1 MKKRV
6 LITGATGFV
15 GYHLIKSALANDLEV
30 YANVRKSTAADHLK
44 DFPINYVDLD
54 LSSIYLLKE
63 NIEDKKYDYIIHAA
77 AVTKAK
83 KLDDYNQV
91 NAIYT
96 RNLALAASKST
107 HAIKKFVFI
116 SSLAALGP
124 LNEKKGKL
132 TDEGASNPVTNYG
145 ISKALAETYLAQIS
159 NLPLI
164 VFRPTAVYGPR
175 EKDIFIL
182 IKTIKAGLELYIGNQ
197 EQELSFVYA
206 TDLADIIV
214 NSLASDV
221 VGKSYNISDGA
232 VYSRSS
238 LATYV
243 SKALGKKTF
252 TVNVPVPLIKGLA
265 WSMERLYGVFNK
277 IPTLNVDKIKEL
289 TAINWGCD
297 IKNIQKDFGFVPQFG
312 LEQGLNETIN
322 WYRKNNWL

>member
-15 GYHLIKSALANDLEV
+15 GYHLIKSALDNDLEV
-30 YANVRKSTAADHLK
+30 YANVRQTSTASHLK

-54 LSSIYLLKE
+54 FSSIYLLKE
-63 NIEDKKYDYIIHAA
+63 NIEEKKYDYIVHAA

-96 RNLALAASKST
+96 RNLALAASRSAHSIT
-107 HAIKKFVFI
+107 KFVFI

-124 LNEKKGKL
+124 LNQKNEKL
-132 TDEGASNPVTNYG
+132 TDRGASNPVTNYG
-145 ISKALAETYLAQIS
+145 ISKALAETYLSQVP

-164 VFRPTAVYGPR
+164 IFRPTAVYGPR

-182 IKTIKAGLELYIGNQ
+182 IKTIKAGLELYIGKQ

-206 TDLADIIV
+206 TDLADIIIKA
-214 NSLASDV
+214 LASDV

-238 LATYV
+238 LAANV
-243 SKALGKKTF
+243 RKALGKKTV
-252 TVNVPVPLIKGLA
+252 TINVPVPVIKGLA
-265 WSMERLYGVFNK
+265 WSMERLYGLFNK
-277 IPTLNVDKIKEL
+277 IPALNVDKIKEL
-289 TAINWGCD
+289 TALNWGCD

>member
-30 YANVRKSTAADHLK
+30 YANVRRSTAADHLK
-44 DFPINYVDLD
+44 DFAINYVDLD
-54 LSSIYLLKE
+54 LASIYLLQE
-63 NIEDKKYDYIIHAA
+63 NIEDKKYDYIVHAA

-83 KLDDYNQV
+83 NLDEYNRV
-91 NAIYT
+91 NAIYS

-124 LNEKKGKL
+124 LTEKNGKL
-132 TDEGASNPVTNYG
+132 TDQGASNPVTNYG

-164 VFRPTAVYGPR
+164 IFRPTAVYGPR

-182 IKTIKAGLELYIGNQ
+182 IKTIKVGLELYIGKQ
-197 EQELSFVYA
+197 EQELSFIYA
-206 TDLADIIV
+206 TDLADIII
-214 NSLASDV
+214 NALASDV

-277 IPTLNVDKIKEL
+277 IPALNVDKIKEL

>member
-15 GYHLIKSALANDLEV
+15 GYHLIKSALANDMEV
-30 YANVRKSTAADHLK
+30 YANVRRSADVTHLK

-63 NIEDKKYDYIIHAA
+63 NIEDKKYDYIVHAA

-96 RNLALAASKST
+96 RNLAVAASKST
-107 HAIKKFVFI
+107 HTIEKFVFI

-124 LNEKKGKL
+124 LHEKHGKL
-132 TDEGASNPVTNYG
+132 TDQGASNPVTNYG
-145 ISKALAETYLAQIS
+145 ISKALAETYLAQIP

-182 IKTIKAGLELYIGNQ
+182 IKTIKAGLELYIGKQ

-206 TDLADIIV
+206 TDLADIII
-214 NSLASDV
+214 NALASDV

-243 SKALGKKTF
+243 SKALGKKTI

-265 WSMERLYGVFNK
+265 WSMERFYGIFNQ
-277 IPTLNVDKIKEL
+277 IPALNVDKIKEL

-297 IKNIQKDFGFVPQFG
+297 IKNIQKDFGFVPRFG
-312 LEQGLNETIN
+312 LEQGINETIN